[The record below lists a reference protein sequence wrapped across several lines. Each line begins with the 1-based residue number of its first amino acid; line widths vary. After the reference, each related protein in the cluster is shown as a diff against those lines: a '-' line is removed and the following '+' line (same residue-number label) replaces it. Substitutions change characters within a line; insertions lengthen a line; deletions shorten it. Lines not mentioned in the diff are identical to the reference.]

1 MYNIYDLVKNADAAI
16 EDLLSCA
23 EQVKLDGNVFVLKM
37 DGERNE
43 MQYTCFIT
51 FPESR
56 NQMIR
61 KDGDEMKKVLVDV
74 FVDYLKI
81 YRQ

>member
-1 MYNIYDLVKNADAAI
+1 
-16 EDLLSCA
+16 
-23 EQVKLDGNVFVLKM
+23 
-37 DGERNE
+37 

-81 YRQ
+81 YRQLN